1 MKQVVAGI
9 DIDVIVNVGDLSMK
23 NVGILKQSLMMVES
37 SRGVL
42 TKRIRQAFYK
52 PIDFIP

>member
-9 DIDVIVNVGDLSMK
+9 DIDVIVNVEDLSMK

-52 PIDFIP
+52 PIDFTP

>member
-1 MKQVVAGI
+1 MKKVVAGI

-52 PIDFIP
+52 PIDFTP